1 MPEQVLVKPTGQGL
15 KVANPNEIREELGL
29 VDPIVAA
36 VAEEDPELTKQAADY
51 AEQLVNIDMKDFDR
65 RDSSR
70 AAVENAGRSL
80 QEQAAQMSAMLQVPL
95 KELASRGADGGEVA
109 KNLLGLRMHIKEID
123 PHGFKFAPGL
133 FGGLERRITKYF
145 TRYQEVGNVILDIS
159 EELGKGKEKLSRD
172 NDILRDDQVRM
183 RENTLKLEKLIK
195 LLCLV
200 DKKLEAKIATIS
212 DEERKKFI
220 QEELLFTLRQTIMDR
235 QQQLAVNQQGILTF
249 EIIIR
254 NNRELIRGVDR
265 ARTVTISALNVAVA
279 TSIALTG
286 QQIILKQLKAVNET
300 TSEMIRKNAEL
311 LRTQGVEIH
320 KQASSAMLEMD
331 KLKSAFADIN
341 AAMDDISRFRQ
352 EALPQMANTILEL
365 EHLTG
370 EAEKTIQKMEKG
382 DKMRPAVTKVGDVL
396 NIDI

>member
-1 MPEQVLVKPTGQGL
+1 MPEQVLVKPTEEL
-15 KVANPNEIREELGL
+15 KVANPNELREELGL
-29 VDPIVAA
+29 VDPTAVVA
-36 VAEEDPELTKQAADY
+36 AEEDPELAKQAAGY
-51 AEQLVNIDMKDFDR
+51 AEQLINVDMRDFNR
-65 RDSSR
+65 RESSR

-109 KNLLGLRMHIKEID
+109 KNLLDLRMHIKEID
-123 PHGFKFAPGL
+123 PHGYKFAPGL
-133 FGGLERRITKYF
+133 FGSVERKITKYF
-145 TRYQEVGNVILDIS
+145 MKYQQVGGVILDIF
-159 EELGKGKEKLSRD
+159 EELGKGKEKLLRD

-200 DKKLEAKIATIS
+200 DKNLEAKIATIS

-235 QQQLAVNQQGILTF
+235 QQQLVVNQQGILTF
-249 EIIIR
+249 EIIVR

-265 ARTVTISALNVAVA
+265 ARTVTMSALNVAVA

-286 QQIILKQLKAVNET
+286 QQIVLKQLKAVNEV
-300 TSEMIRKNAEL
+300 TSEMISNNAKL

-320 KQASSAMLEMD
+320 KQASSAMLKMD
-331 KLKSAFADIN
+331 NLKSAHTDVN
-341 AAMDDISRFRQ
+341 AAVDDVSRFRQ
-352 EALPQMANTILEL
+352 EALPQMASTILEL
-365 EHLTG
+365 ERLTG
-370 EAEKTIQKMEKG
+370 EAEKTIKRMEKG
-382 DKMRPAVTKVGDVL
+382 NKMRPGVTDVGNVL